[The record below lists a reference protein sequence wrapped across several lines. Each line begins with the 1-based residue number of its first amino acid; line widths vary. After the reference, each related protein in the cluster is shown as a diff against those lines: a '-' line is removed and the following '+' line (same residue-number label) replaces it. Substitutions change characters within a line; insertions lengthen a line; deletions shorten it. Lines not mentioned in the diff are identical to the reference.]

1 MSQLTDRLIPE
12 SEEAVATEMTEMLD
26 RLLQVKDV
34 RKKRGCY
41 SQVRLLSQVLNQK
54 LQAIMNFSWRGFYY
68 SVQRDCD

>member
-34 RKKRGCY
+34 RKKKGLLFT
-41 SQVRLLSQVLNQK
+41 SQIAVSGVESKVTSHHELFMERFLLQCSKGL
-54 LQAIMNFSWRGFYY
+54 
-68 SVQRDCD
+68 